1 MALFRD
7 ELHIEVPSPDTDLFE
22 TGLIDSLQL
31 VLLLLQ
37 LEQRL
42 GVRIPLDEVE
52 LEDLRSVDRLA
63 RVVEARSALARA
75 CSRPWRPAG
84 AKRRPQHPA
93 STILTMRRRHQF
105 GNVPNV

>member
-1 MALFRD
+1 MPSIVVGKLMALFRD

-75 CSRPWRPAG
+75 
-84 AKRRPQHPA
+84 
-93 STILTMRRRHQF
+93 
-105 GNVPNV
+105 